1 MYTSCSTLLPVFSGA
16 SRACSQE
23 ADGIKPQ
30 NLYRSNQRKGG
41 GVLRRLSCEI
51 LLLGAVFSV
60 LPWRLAAVL
69 FEYSCKVTLGGKS
82 EIIRYQCKRFI
93 AVTKKSLGLLD
104 FFAEDEIGQCHSC
117 FLLEFGCKMRA
128 ADEQAFCQI
137 VYVERP

>member
-1 MYTSCSTLLPVFSGA
+1 M
-16 SRACSQE
+16 
-23 ADGIKPQ
+23 
-30 NLYRSNQRKGG
+30 
-41 GVLRRLSCEI
+41 LRRLSYEI

-82 EIIRYQCKRFI
+82 EIISYQGKRFI

>member
-1 MYTSCSTLLPVFSGA
+1 MPIEWAGECFIIDTL
-16 SRACSQE
+16 
-23 ADGIKPQ
+23 
-30 NLYRSNQRKGG
+30 NQRKGG
-41 GVLRRLSCEI
+41 GVLRRLSYEI

-82 EIIRYQCKRFI
+82 EIIRYQGKRFI

-117 FLLEFGCKMRA
+117 FLLEFGCKIRA

-137 VYVERP
+137 VYVERS